1 MARVTSNGI
10 QIEARRL
17 GSSQSPALLLV
28 RGLGTQMIQWPA
40 TFVDALARERN
51 VILFDNRDV
60 GESQKF
66 DEVGE
71 PDLATLMAGGSAPVP
86 YLLKDMAADAV
97 GVLDAFDVP
106 RAHVFGIS
114 MGGMI
119 VQEMAARFPER
130 VQSVVSMM
138 STSGDP
144 SLPPP
149 TPAAMAALLEAPER
163 PDERECVVEHG
174 LWARRVLGSPG
185 YPDTDEVVRDELGRA
200 FDRGRN
206 SAGVMRQM
214 AAISA
219 SGSRVELLKQIQA
232 PTLVIHGV
240 DDPLVKVEAG
250 RDTARHVSG
259 AVLEEIAG
267 MGHDLPLGLVPRIA
281 ELILTYTGKAETV
294 A

>member
-1 MARVTSNGI
+1 MAQVTSNGI
-10 QIEARRL
+10 QIEATRL
-17 GSSQSPALLLV
+17 GDPQSPALLLV
-28 RGLGTQMIQWPA
+28 RGLGTQMIQWPP

-106 RAHVFGIS
+106 RAHVFGMS

-144 SLPPP
+144 GLPPP

-163 PDERECVVEHG
+163 PDDRESVVEHG
-174 LWARRVLGSPG
+174 LWGRRVLGSPG

-200 FDRGRN
+200 FDRCRDP
-206 SAGVMRQM
+206 AGVMRQM
-214 AAISA
+214 AAIAA
-219 SGSRVELLKQIQA
+219 SGSRVELLKQIKV

>member
-1 MARVTSNGI
+1 MGRVTANGI
-10 QIEARRL
+10 EIEATQL
-17 GSSQSPALLLV
+17 GNPQSPALLLV

-66 DEVGE
+66 DDAGE
-71 PDLATLMAGGSAPVP
+71 PDLATLMGGGSAPVP

-106 RAHVFGIS
+106 RAHVFGMS

-130 VQSVVSMM
+130 VQSLVSMM

-144 SLPPP
+144 DLPPP
-149 TPAAMAALLEAPER
+149 TRAAMEALTQTAER
-163 PDERECVVEHG
+163 PDDRECVVEHG

-200 FDRGRN
+200 FDRCRN
-206 SAGVMRQM
+206 PAGVMRQM
-214 AAISA
+214 AAIAA
-219 SGSRVELLKQIQA
+219 SGSRVDLLKQIKV

-240 DDPLVKVEAG
+240 DDPLVRVEAG
-250 RDTARHVSG
+250 RDTARHVPG
-259 AVLEEIAG
+259 AVLEEIGG
-267 MGHDLPLGLVPRIA
+267 MGHDLPQGLVPQIVD
-281 ELILTYTGKAETV
+281 LILKHTSNGETGA
-294 A
+294 